1 MTRSGLDGEIA
12 VRAFLFRPSVASLP
26 HERRDEPRSHRPIM
40 LKPEKVPPEERPHG
54 WQYPAGVIIIL
65 LMAAVAWLLL
75 R

>member
-1 MTRSGLDGEIA
+1 M
-12 VRAFLFRPSVASLP
+12 P
-26 HERRDEPRSHRPIM
+26 
-40 LKPEKVPPEERPHG
+40 KPEKVPPEERPRG